1 LSPARPHRNRASRL
15 RFAPATDSSEGP
27 KVPLGSR
34 RVAPA
39 TSRVLLGREAA
50 SQARATASFIY
61 TLSTPSVLT
70 F

>member
-1 LSPARPHRNRASRL
+1 
-15 RFAPATDSSEGP
+15 
-27 KVPLGSR
+27 
-34 RVAPA
+34 
-39 TSRVLLGREAA
+39 VLLGREAA